1 MKKKRDNSVH
11 ASALQIA
18 IALALVS
25 LSVVLIASSFAQRS
39 AAPAQNVSAYA
50 FQGSNAYAGVPD
62 GSLPVVVTATG
73 GNTGPTSYLTL
84 QAAFAA
90 INTGVHQ
97 GAINVAIVGDTI
109 ETTSAVL
116 NASGGTANYT
126 SIFVQPSGGAA
137 RTVSGAI
144 SAGSPLIDFNGAT
157 NVTIDGL
164 GTGGNALT
172 LSNTT
177 ASATASTSTI
187 RFINGAQ
194 NNIVT
199 RCTILGSST
208 SAPGTAGGNI
218 LFSTTTGDGNNNNT
232 VSFCN
237 LGPAGTNLPT
247 KAIMGLGTAA
257 NPNTGNLINNNN
269 IFDFFNATTSVSG
282 ISVQANNDNWT
293 ISNNRIFQT
302 APRTFTG
309 ATLRYVGITLNDST
323 GAFIVTGNV
332 IGFSAADG
340 TGTTT
345 ISGLD
350 NEFRGI
356 DTNVSTTAPTSI
368 QGNII
373 SGINQTS
380 ARNSLNTTNSAFNA
394 IGLGTIGSLDGR
406 FNVGDVIG
414 NAIGSLDGS
423 STIVITATSST
434 ANTTPVIGIL
444 DFSSSSNT
452 LSNNVIGNI
461 TINPGATGATVGF
474 RGIYSITAESQ
485 LATIND
491 NTIAN
496 IIDNIVGNYAVYG
509 IYSSLNALNATGNV
523 VRNMNGKANSP
534 GVTMTGILVSAP
546 LATQPTTF
554 SQNTVHSLSNTVTG
568 GSAGSVYGMDFLLP
582 SQANVIEQN
591 LVHSLNVTSTF
602 TAYKISGLV
611 MEGQGTATFQNNMVR
626 LGLDA
631 AGNSITTGFSIIGI
645 QDTAGA
651 TANYYFN
658 SVYIGGT
665 GVASASNTFGFF
677 SDVVNNTR
685 KFEDNIFYNARS
697 NASGGIAN
705 VAIQVAAPRPIHPA

>member
-1 MKKKRDNSVH
+1 
-11 ASALQIA
+11 
-18 IALALVS
+18 
-25 LSVVLIASSFAQRS
+25 
-39 AAPAQNVSAYA
+39 
-50 FQGSNAYAGVPD
+50 
-62 GSLPVVVTATG
+62 
-73 GNTGPTSYLTL
+73 
-84 QAAFAA
+84 
-90 INTGVHQ
+90 NTGVHQ

-109 ETTSAVL
+109 ETASAVL
-116 NASGGTANYT
+116 NASGGTASYS
-126 SIFVQPSGGAA
+126 SISVKPSGGLA
-137 RTVSGAI
+137 RTISGAI
-144 SAGSPLIDFNGAT
+144 AAGSPLIDFNGAT

-187 RFINGAQ
+187 RFINGAS
-194 NNIVT
+194 NDTVT
-199 RCTILGSST
+199 RCTVLGSSI
-208 SAPGTAGGNI
+208 SAINTAGGNV
-218 LFSTTTGDGNNNNT
+218 LFSTSTVAGGNSNNT
-232 VSFCN
+232 ISVN
-237 LGPAGTNLPT
+237 IIGPASGNLPT
-247 KAIMGLGTAA
+247 KCVMGLGSPSPNDNA
-257 NPNTGNLINNNN
+257 NNLIDNNN
-269 IFDFFNATTSVSG
+269 IFDFFSPTLSVSG
-282 ISVQANNDNWT
+282 ISVQGNNDDWT
-293 ISNNRIFQT
+293 ISNNRIYQT
-302 APRTFTG
+302 AARTFTG
-309 ATLRYVGITLNDST
+309 TTLRYAGITLNNST
-323 GAFIVTGNV
+323 GAFTVTGNV

-340 TGTTT
+340 SGTTT

-356 DTNVSTTAPTSI
+356 DANASTTTPTSI

-380 ARNSLNTTNSAFNA
+380 ARNSLGTTNSAFNA
-394 IGLGTIGSLDGR
+394 IGLGTIGSQDGR
-406 FNVGDVIG
+406 FNVGDVTG
-414 NAIGSLDGS
+414 NTVGSLDGS
-423 STIVITATSST
+423 STIVINATSTT

-444 DFSSSSNT
+444 DFSSHSNT
-452 LSNNVIGNI
+452 IANNVVGNV
-461 TINPGATGATVGF
+461 TINSGGMGATVGF
-474 RGIYSITAESQ
+474 RGIYAITDSSH

-496 IIDNIVGNYAVYG
+496 ITDTIVGNYAMYG
-509 IYSSLNALNATGNV
+509 IYAAQNAVSATGNV
-523 VRNMNGKANSP
+523 VRNMNGNANSP
-534 GVTMTGILVSAP
+534 GVTMTGVLVLAP
-546 LATQPTTF
+546 VAAQPTIV

-658 SVYIGGT
+658 SVYVGGT
-665 GVASASNTFGFF
+665 
-677 SDVVNNTR
+677 
-685 KFEDNIFYNARS
+685 
-697 NASGGIAN
+697 
-705 VAIQVAAPRPIHPA
+705 